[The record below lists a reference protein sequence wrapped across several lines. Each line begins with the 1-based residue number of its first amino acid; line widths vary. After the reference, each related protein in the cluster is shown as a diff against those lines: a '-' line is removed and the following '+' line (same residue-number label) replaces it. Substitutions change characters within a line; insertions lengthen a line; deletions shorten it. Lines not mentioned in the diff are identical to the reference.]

1 MRKPHIDRRPFIIGL
16 SLTLLLFLALCFLSR
31 DIGRYAV
38 AIVTPVFAGASF
50 YFLRKM
56 PFSSVHRRAVLFV
69 TAAGAL
75 LYTAALLLFGF
86 RFGFFLADV
95 TLTFRSLLVYVLPIT
110 VTVISSEIIRGAF
123 LGQKGWLSWL
133 LAFAIGVLSEVLLTT
148 TFATA
153 TNFNRFMDLAGMA
166 LLPAL
171 AAQPLYQYTGKHYG
185 IVPAI
190 TYRLITTLSPYLIPI
205 KSGIPDSLGSFLSL
219 LVPPALLFLLRL
231 LYGRSVKHVPRGRGG
246 VGMAV
251 TVAVALVF
259 ISSFMMLI
267 SNEFRYRFLVIAT
280 ESMTGSIDKG
290 DGVIFEEF
298 TGQFVEEGEVIVFLL
313 NDRVTVHRVMDITY
327 IDGVKRYFTKG
338 DANDD
343 WDHGSVT
350 DEQVLGIV
358 RAKLPYFGYPTLW
371 LRGLFE

>member
-1 MRKPHIDRRPFIIGL
+1 
-16 SLTLLLFLALCFLSR
+16 
-31 DIGRYAV
+31 
-38 AIVTPVFAGASF
+38 
-50 YFLRKM
+50 
-56 PFSSVHRRAVLFV
+56 
-69 TAAGAL
+69 
-75 LYTAALLLFGF
+75 
-86 RFGFFLADV
+86 
-95 TLTFRSLLVYVLPIT
+95 
-110 VTVISSEIIRGAF
+110 
-123 LGQKGWLSWL
+123 
-133 LAFAIGVLSEVLLTT
+133 
-148 TFATA
+148 
-153 TNFNRFMDLAGMA
+153 
-166 LLPAL
+166 
-171 AAQPLYQYTGKHYG
+171 
-185 IVPAI
+185 
-190 TYRLITTLSPYLIPI
+190 
-205 KSGIPDSLGSFLSL
+205 
-219 LVPPALLFLLRL
+219 
-231 LYGRSVKHVPRGRGG
+231 
-246 VGMAV
+246 MAV

-350 DEQVLGIV
+350 DEQVLGVV